1 MTISTLSFYA
11 TPGFMII
18 MSAEKYWPVGVTSEN
33 YPEFISQS
41 SEHIVRKAKD
51 MAGYFKVEAEPD
63 TLIYEV
69 FEAETVGHIKLALT
83 VMRPG
88 KVGNEFYMTKGHF
101 HEDDKAGEVYF
112 GIKGQGMVI
121 MQTKDGQ
128 TDELPITP
136 GAMAYIPP
144 GWAHRTINTGTEEFI
159 MMAIYPETSGHDYDS
174 IQEKG
179 FIRRV
184 FDLDGQV
191 QVI

>member
-1 MTISTLSFYA
+1 MNS
-11 TPGFMII
+11 

-33 YPEFISQS
+33 YPEFISKS
-41 SEHIVRKAKD
+41 SEHLTRKGKD
-51 MAGYFKVEAEPD
+51 LAGYFEEEPEPD
-63 TLIYEV
+63 TVIYEV
-69 FEAETVGHIKLALT
+69 FEAETEGHIKLALT
-83 VMRPG
+83 VLKPG
-88 KVGNEFYMTKGHF
+88 KVGKEFHMTKGHF
-101 HEDDKAGEVYF
+101 HEDDKAGEVYVCF
-112 GIKGQGMVI
+112 KGQGMIV

-128 TDELPITP
+128 TDEIKLAQ

-159 MMAIYPETSGHDYDS
+159 MMAVYPETSGHDYGS

-184 FDLDGQV
+184 FDIDGQV